1 MKEKLR
7 CGETHYGDSPY
18 RSDVHGILL
27 HGRRGRLLS
36 VLYTAGGEGLHP
48 AVLLLHGIPGC
59 EKNIDLAQDL
69 RRAGFHVLMFH
80 YSGSWGSD
88 GDYALAHNLEDAETA
103 LDFIL
108 SDEKYGFDKNRI
120 YAIGHSLGGFA
131 CGQLSAKR
139 AEIRKAVLLTP
150 CDIGRLPVIA
160 EEAPE
165 AYRIVCGVLDESSDW
180 LNGTSGE
187 KLRCEAA
194 EHSGTLRLESVAPGL
209 AAKPVLCLGG
219 SLDIYTP
226 PEQHCEP
233 LRRAVERAGG
243 TQFRSVR
250 WPTDHFLSDYR
261 LKTSETV
268 LEFLKG

>member
-1 MKEKLR
+1 MKEKIR

-59 EKNIDLAQDL
+59 GKNIDLAQ
-69 RRAGFHVLMFH
+69 
-80 YSGSWGSD
+80 GS
-88 GDYALAHNLEDAETA
+88 
-103 LDFIL
+103 
-108 SDEKYGFDKNRI
+108 
-120 YAIGHSLGGFA
+120 
-131 CGQLSAKR
+131 
-139 AEIRKAVLLTP
+139 
-150 CDIGRLPVIA
+150 
-160 EEAPE
+160 
-165 AYRIVCGVLDESSDW
+165 
-180 LNGTSGE
+180 
-187 KLRCEAA
+187 
-194 EHSGTLRLESVAPGL
+194 APGL

-268 LEFLKG
+268 LEFLKS